1 MLSRGHKSAILLQS
15 LKFEVLLESGANAL
29 LEGFTF
35 EACAAFSA
43 ALERFYEFSLHVICI
58 AHGMSE
64 ELFQKMYDEMARQ
77 SERQLGAFMMLYAV
91 EFDEAHK
98 LDKQIV
104 EFRNGVIHKG
114 VIPDLDE
121 AKKFCSAVYEII
133 AGLYE
138 KLSGKYSEHIRKLVG
153 LTAVG
158 AARSHPAACGRG
170 HLSLEN
176 QQELGHSTAM
186 APLVLV
192 NAIACGQAL
201 RGFEVHTTEIRDGKQ
216 GDLGYAVRNS

>member
-1 MLSRGHKSAILLQS
+1 
-15 LKFEVLLESGANAL
+15 
-29 LEGFTF
+29 
-35 EACAAFSA
+35 
-43 ALERFYEFSLHVICI
+43 
-58 AHGMSE
+58 MSE
-64 ELFQKMYDEMARQ
+64 ELFQKMFNEMARQ

-138 KLSGKYSEHIRKLVG
+138 KLSGKYSEHIRKLVSHE
-153 LTAVG
+153 VG
-158 AARSHPAACGRG
+158 EKRKKVSRDMATVTSTGTMFFNISRADNPRSFADALDSFRKAQAAISG
-170 HLSLEN
+170 
-176 QQELGHSTAM
+176 
-186 APLVLV
+186 
-192 NAIACGQAL
+192 AIPYMQRMHEMISAL
-201 RGFEVHTTEIRDGKQ
+201 K
-216 GDLGYAVRNS
+216 N